1 VRGGS
6 DTSRS
11 EPSVAMLR
19 RFGKMSPAAITI
31 AVGERNH
38 AWRFQRALDVLLLA
52 LRGVWRGGMRVHG
65 SFAP

>member
-6 DTSRS
+6 DTSSS

-19 RFGKMSPAAITI
+19 RFGKRSPAAITK

-38 AWRFQRALDVLLLA
+38 ARRSQRALDVSLLV
-52 LRGVWRGGMRVHG
+52 LREVRRGGMW
-65 SFAP
+65 AA